1 MRRIILESGEAFT
14 NAHLKRTGA
23 FNAEALSTATAIV
36 ADVRQRG
43 DVALREL
50 TERFDGVRVED
61 FRVSEDALAE
71 AASRMDADVARALR
85 QAAEQ
90 IRDFHER
97 QKQQSWF
104 FAREDGALVGA
115 KVTPLD
121 SVGIYVPGG
130 RALYPSSVLMN
141 EIGRAHV

>member
-61 FRVSEDALAE
+61 FRV
-71 AASRMDADVARALR
+71 
-85 QAAEQ
+85 
-90 IRDFHER
+90 
-97 QKQQSWF
+97 
-104 FAREDGALVGA
+104 
-115 KVTPLD
+115 
-121 SVGIYVPGG
+121 
-130 RALYPSSVLMN
+130 
-141 EIGRAHV
+141 IGLQR